1 VVNDEHN
8 EMVVRGQRGATGQ
21 QGEQGDAGEAGQ
33 RGERGE
39 RGTASARLPAAQARA
54 VVYLFLLDLLF
65 VAACFAGLVYYVHAT
80 DQERC
85 TTLEQIV
92 SIPVP
97 HPVVGNP
104 SRQFDAHLEAIER
117 ERGRQ
122 LGCRP

>member
-1 VVNDEHN
+1 VSDEQN
-8 EMVVRGQRGATGQ
+8 EMVVRGQRGAKGQ

-33 RGERGE
+33 QGERGE
-39 RGTASARLPAAQARA
+39 QGKVGARLPAGQARA
-54 VVYLFLLDLLF
+54 LIYLFILNILF
-65 VAACFAGLVYYVHAT
+65 VAACFAGLVHYVHAT

-104 SRQFDAHLEAIER
+104 SREWESRFETIER